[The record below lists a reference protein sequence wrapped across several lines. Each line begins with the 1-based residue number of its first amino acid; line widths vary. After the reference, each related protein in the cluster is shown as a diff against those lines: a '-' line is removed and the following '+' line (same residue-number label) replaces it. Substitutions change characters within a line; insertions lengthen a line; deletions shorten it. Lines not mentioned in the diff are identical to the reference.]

1 MKFLSTLCFVLL
13 ISNATFAQSEFIQ
26 WKAKPAL
33 HTVSAPYK
41 NSSAVMLE
49 DYRLHEYRT
58 KDQKDMFVYCEERRL
73 VKVQDDKGV
82 EMFNKIYIST
92 GGKAELLKIMARTIQ
107 PDGKVLV
114 LPDSKILD
122 VEEEGRK
129 YKKFAMEGIE
139 KGSEIEYYTMI
150 RYPIFSF
157 NTEKFSL
164 SSTPVEKARFCLNVP
179 DHLVFN
185 MKGYNGFTITPDTVI
200 NERRYTYASA
210 DNIDFFEG
218 EKYSNTDP
226 YLSNIQYKLSYNL
239 AKEKYVRLNTWSEL
253 AKNIYNNYYV
263 LNSKEGKAVD
273 AFYKKIAIP
282 SGAAD
287 DEKIALI
294 EDYIKSNINIRED
307 VISEE
312 DNDLEKIMKRK
323 AAGHFATIRL
333 MMGLLERA
341 GVPATIVFPS
351 KRDDTPLDEELE
363 NYRLIDDMVLYIN
376 ATDKFLDP
384 VNLGTRYPIIN
395 ADWAGTKGLFVKETS
410 LGTIKSALASFDTI
424 PLLPYESNYSNIDVQ
439 LQFNK
444 TVDTLIIN
452 SKQMLLGY
460 SASGYRPA
468 FAYLEKDKQDD
479 FVKDIIKSVAK
490 SDSITNIKVENK
502 EMLSGFKNLPLN
514 IYGTIKTVEI
524 MENAGKNIL
533 VKIGEV
539 IGTQAQMY
547 QENKRKLPIMLSYP
561 HALDR
566 TIRFTIPNG
575 YRIKNA
581 NDLTFNVTDKN
592 SSGIETMGF
601 ISNYSLKEQELT
613 VNLHEFYKSIYYHIN
628 MIDIFKNVINA
639 AADFNKVVLVLEKI
653 QKN

>member
-1 MKFLSTLCFVLL
+1 MKFAFYLSFLVL
-13 ISNATFAQSEFIQ
+13 ISASTFAQSDYIQ
-26 WKAKPAL
+26 WKAKPVL
-33 HTVSAPYK
+33 HTVSAQYK
-41 NSSAVMLE
+41 NTSAVMLE
-49 DYRLHEYRT
+49 DFRLHEFRT
-58 KDQKDMFVYCEERRL
+58 KDPKDQYVYCEERRL

-92 GGKAELLKIMARTIQ
+92 GGKSEVIKVMARTIQ
-107 PDGKVLV
+107 PDGKVYE
-114 LPDSKILD
+114 LPQSKILD

-129 YKKFAMEGIE
+129 YKKFAMEGVE

-150 RYPIFSF
+150 RYPIFTF
-157 NTEKFSL
+157 NTERFSL

-185 MKGYNGFTITPDTVI
+185 MKGYNGFTITPDTII

-218 EKYSNTDP
+218 EKYSNVDP
-226 YLSNIQYKLSYNL
+226 YKSNIQYKLSYNL

-263 LNSKEGKAVD
+263 LTSKEAKAVD
-273 AFYKKIAIP
+273 AFYKKIDLP
-282 SGAAD
+282 SNATND
-287 DEKIALI
+287 DKVALI
-294 EDYIKSNINIRED
+294 EDYIKSNINIREE
-307 VISEE
+307 VISED

-323 AAGHFATIRL
+323 SAGHFAAIRL
-333 MMGLLERA
+333 VMGILDRA

-351 KRDDTPLDEELE
+351 KRDETPLDEELE
-363 NYRLIDDMVLYIN
+363 NYRLIDDMILYI
-376 ATDKFLDP
+376 ATTDKFLDP
-384 VNLGTRYPIIN
+384 VNLGNRYPVVN
-395 ADWAGTKGLFVKETS
+395 PDWAGTKGLFVKETS
-410 LGTIKSALASFDTI
+410 LGNIKSALASFDTI
-424 PLLPYESNYSNIDVQ
+424 PLLPYEVNYSNMDVH
-439 LQFNK
+439 LSFNK
-444 TVDTLIIN
+444 TTDTVIIN

-460 SASGYRPA
+460 SAANYRPA
-468 FAYLEKDKQDD
+468 FMYLEKDKQED
-479 FVKDIIKSVAK
+479 FVKDIIRSVAK
-490 SDSITNIKVENK
+490 SDSITEMKVENK
-502 EMLSGFKNLPLN
+502 EMLSGYKNLPLN
-514 IYGTIKTVEI
+514 IHGTIKAVDLIET
-524 MENAGKNIL
+524 AGKNIL
-533 VKIGEV
+533 IKIGEV

-581 NDLTFNVTDKN
+581 KDLAIHVTDKN
-592 SSGIETMGF
+592 SSGVETMGF
-601 ISNYSLKEQELT
+601 VSTYSLNGQELT
-613 VNLHEFYKSIYYHIN
+613 VNLHEFYKSIYYDIS

-653 QKN
+653 